1 MNYCMNSYECI
12 TCVRDKEK
20 DEECKQTIYCHRS
33 KHQDGRCCILQEVE
47 YVWNNKEEPVYNPP
61 TTESSVQ
68 HLFNSKRRVSV
79 LLCPL
84 TNLIICEPETRP
96 SEVYTSIGL

>member
-1 MNYCMNSYECI
+1 MNVLPVLEI
-12 TCVRDKEK
+12 RRRTK
-20 DEECKQTIYCHRS
+20 DANRWSTAIIANIKMADAVFL
-33 KHQDGRCCILQEVE
+33 KQEVE
-47 YVWNNKEEPVYNPP
+47 YVCKNTEEPVYNPP

>member
-1 MNYCMNSYECI
+1 MNVLPVLEI
-12 TCVRDKEK
+12 RRRTK
-20 DEECKQTIYCHRS
+20 DANRRS
-33 KHQDGRCCILQEVE
+33 TAIVANIKMTDAVFLKQEVE
-47 YVWNNKEEPVYNPP
+47 YVWNNTEEPVYNPP

-96 SEVYTSIGL
+96 SEVWTSIGL

>member
-1 MNYCMNSYECI
+1 MNVLPVLKI
-12 TCVRDKEK
+12 RRRTK
-20 DEECKQTIYCHRS
+20 DANRQSTAIVANIKMADAVFL
-33 KHQDGRCCILQEVE
+33 KQEVE
-47 YVWNNKEEPVYNPP
+47 YVCNITEEPVYNPP

>member
-1 MNYCMNSYECI
+1 MNSYECI

-47 YVWNNKEEPVYNPP
+47 YMWNNTEELFITPP
-61 TTESSVQ
+61 PLRAQFNICLTVRGESLFYSVPWQ
-68 HLFNSKRRVSV
+68 
-79 LLCPL
+79 
-84 TNLIICEPETRP
+84 
-96 SEVYTSIGL
+96 TS